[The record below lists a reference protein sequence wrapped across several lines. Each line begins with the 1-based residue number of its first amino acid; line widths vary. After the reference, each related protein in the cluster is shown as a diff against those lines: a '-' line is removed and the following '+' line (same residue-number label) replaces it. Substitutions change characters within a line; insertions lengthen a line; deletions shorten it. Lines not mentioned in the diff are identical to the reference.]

1 MSDSPIQTT
10 VWTCPSSSPDPGL
23 LRPMVMSVFQM
34 QHRFTGVAAEDALIH
49 ALLLGIGLAGTYLNW
64 KRHEPQSPP
73 QVGRCSAT
81 FALQEDEC
89 PWWMRLSLCHPVA
102 FQKRVNDLARNE
114 FLKQPSPAQVRLER
128 DRAMMLRD
136 WMPHTAANMMIASRA
151 RQRPQNVDFLLKMP
165 ERGWF
170 KQAHS
175 QFGDDRLLIVT
186 GNRDY
191 QRLIK
196 NREIPP
202 YLLEMESGGN
212 NWPRVTLHGWL
223 QQDILIRTIR
233 TLDAES
239 AGRLGWLVPVG
250 SGRLQMGTDP
260 DQHPVLNDLFH
271 QMVLLRLKRT
281 PCFAPPEEIAARIE
295 AATADLGTL
304 LATQPAHLRRLS
316 LHDDQLVWQLCA
328 LLSYLGKGNREHELF
343 EHELHE
349 VVDAAAAIAGR
360 IVATHI
366 NVLRQ
371 ALPSGRHNDLLARPI
386 IDRLAKGAATLREL
400 VRSFHKTRTD
410 AVEASLQR
418 LEHDGL
424 VARIDGNKWAFV
436 QVPLPDLSA
445 LMSEVV
451 VNSP

>member
-1 MSDSPIQTT
+1 MSDSPTNTT

-23 LRPMVMSVFQM
+23 LRPTVMSVFQM
-34 QHRFTGVAAEDALIH
+34 QHRMTGAAAEDALIH
-49 ALLLGIGLAGTYLNW
+49 ALLLGIGLAGAHLSW
-64 KRHEPQSPP
+64 RRPQPQSPP

-89 PWWMRLSLCHPVA
+89 PKWMRLSLHHPVT

-128 DRAMMLRD
+128 DRAKMLRD
-136 WMPHTAANMMIASRA
+136 WMPHTAASMMIASRA
-151 RQRPQNVDFLLKMP
+151 RQCPQNVDFLLKIP

-175 QFGDDRLLIVT
+175 QFGDDRLLIVQ

-196 NREIPP
+196 NREVPP
-202 YLLEMESGGN
+202 YLLEIESGGN

-223 QQDILIRTIR
+223 QRDILIRTIR
-233 TLDAES
+233 ILDAES

-250 SGRLQMGTDP
+250 SGRSQMRTDP
-260 DQHPVLNDLFH
+260 GQHPVLNDLFH

-281 PCFAPPEEIAARIE
+281 PCFAPPEGIAARIE

-304 LATQPAHLRRLS
+304 LATQPTHLQRLGM
-316 LHDDQLVWQLCA
+316 HDDQLVWQLCA
-328 LLSYLGKGNREHELF
+328 LLSNLGKGNRELELF

-349 VVDAAAAIAGR
+349 VVDAATAIAGR
-360 IVATHI
+360 IVATHL
-366 NVLRQ
+366 NMLRQ
-371 ALPSGRHNDLLARPI
+371 ALPSRRSADALARPI
-386 IDRLAKGAATLREL
+386 VDRLVKGRATRRDL
-400 VRSFHKTRTD
+400 VRTFHKIPTEE
-410 AVEASLQR
+410 VEVSLQR

-424 VARIDGNKWAFV
+424 VARIEGGRWAFV
-436 QVPLPDLSA
+436 QVPWPDLSA
-445 LMSEVV
+445 LLSESVAK
-451 VNSP
+451 S